1 MRPLRLKMTAFGP
14 YGQEV
19 ILDFAELAENQMF
32 VITGPTGAGKTTIFD
47 AICYALYGDAS
58 NKERQSK
65 GLRSDFVAEVWPD
78 DTHFPDVLN
87 KEARKWFGSKYK
99 ILTDK
104 GIEGF
109 WNDMNE
115 PAIFYTPEG
124 IERIKKKY
132 EGIY

>member
-14 YGQEV
+14 YAQEV

-65 GLRSDFVAEVWPD
+65 GLRSDFVAEEAGIITAVELTFMVHNKISCAANRNNVYPANEA
-78 DTHFPDVLN
+78 VLKTAN
-87 KEARKWFGSKYK
+87 TKWFYNASVTTN
-99 ILTDK
+99 LS
-104 GIEGF
+104 
-109 WNDMNE
+109 
-115 PAIFYTPEG
+115 
-124 IERIKKKY
+124 R
-132 EGIY
+132 